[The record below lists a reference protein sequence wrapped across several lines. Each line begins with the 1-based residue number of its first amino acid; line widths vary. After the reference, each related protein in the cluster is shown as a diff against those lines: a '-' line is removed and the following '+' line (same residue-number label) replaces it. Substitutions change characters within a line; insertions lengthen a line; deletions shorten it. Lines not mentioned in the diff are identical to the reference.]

1 MRPEIEKL
9 HRPFNHLL
17 ARLPREARERLGRH
31 LEPAR
36 FERRQVIYDGQRP
49 VDYVLFPTTC
59 VASLIQTM
67 EDGSTAEAATV
78 GNEGMTGV
86 LLAIGS
92 LQPLGRVIIQLS
104 GEGLRTEA
112 SRLLR
117 ICMEIPAAQQ
127 VMQRFMHTFLLQLV
141 QSTACNQFHSSMQ
154 RCARWLLTMRD
165 RTVTDEMALTHEFL
179 AEMLGVRRATVTQI
193 VERLE
198 SMGAIEPRHGRI
210 TIADRDRLEEA
221 ACECYRAVKTK
232 SRAVYDA
239 PLDGGRR

>member
-1 MRPEIEKL
+1 MDHPPIS
-9 HRPFNHLL
+9 FNHLI
-17 ARLPREARERLGRH
+17 ARLPREARERLDRH
-31 LEPAR
+31 LEPVR
-36 FERRQVIYDGQRP
+36 FERRQVVHDGQRP
-49 VDYVLFPTTC
+49 IQHVLFPTTC

-92 LQPLGRVIIQLS
+92 LQPLGRMIIQLS

-112 SRLLR
+112 SRMQRL
-117 ICMEIPAAQQ
+117 CAEVPAVRQ
-127 VMQRFMHTFLLQLV
+127 VMQRFMQAFLMQLV

-154 RCARWLLTMRD
+154 RCARWLVTMRD

-179 AEMLGVRRATVTQI
+179 AEMLGVRRATVTHI
-193 VERLE
+193 VDRLQ
-198 SMGAIEPRHGRI
+198 SMGAIEARHGRI
-210 TIADRDRLEEA
+210 IIVDRERLEEA

-232 SRAVYDA
+232 SQAVYDA
-239 PLDGGRR
+239 PVDGARR